1 MADST
6 VVLPNMDISEAEFHA
21 GMVLGLSRAEKALG
35 GRRQLA
41 AAMDLS
47 TKQVGNIM
55 DRGASTD
62 PKRLFDLWEL
72 GSLDDIADLCKFRV
86 VPKGAVCSS
95 DVGRS
100 SLTVLGLLSKLMEA
114 EADGKIDHS
123 EKLGMESDLR
133 AVRSFIDRMLQDI
146 ADLRRP
152 RGVAA

>member
-1 MADST
+1 MTNAH
-6 VVLPNMDISEAEFHA
+6 VLPPVLDISEEQFRAV
-21 GMVLGLSRAEKALG
+21 MILGLSRVEKTLG

-55 DRGASTD
+55 RAGSTD
-62 PKRLFDLWEL
+62 PKRLFDIWES
-72 GSLDDIADLCKFRV
+72 GSLDDIADLYGFRV

-100 SLTVLGLLSKLMEA
+100 SLTVLGLLQKLMEA

-123 EKLGMESDLR
+123 EKLGMEPDLR
-133 AVRSFIDRMLQDI
+133 AVRSFIDRMLEDI

>member
-1 MADST
+1 MADAH
-6 VVLPNMDISEAEFHA
+6 VVLSITDISEEEFHPL
-21 GMVLGLSRAEKALG
+21 MVLGLLRVERALG

-55 DRGASTD
+55 RSGSTD
-62 PKRLFDLWEL
+62 PKRLFDTWQH
-72 GSLDDIADLCKFRV
+72 GSLDDIADRYGFRV

-100 SLTVLGLLSKLMEA
+100 SLTVLGLLQKLMEA

-123 EKLGMESDLR
+123 EKLGMEPDLR
-133 AVRSFIDRMLQDI
+133 AVRSFIDRMLEDI